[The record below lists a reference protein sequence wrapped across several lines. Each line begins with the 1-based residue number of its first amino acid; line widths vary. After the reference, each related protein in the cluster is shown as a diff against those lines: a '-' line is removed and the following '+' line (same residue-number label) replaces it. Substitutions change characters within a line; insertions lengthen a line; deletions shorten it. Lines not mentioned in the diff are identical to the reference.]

1 MHDALTYDRL
11 QEQRGI
17 VVYCV
22 VWYLVYRNKFAVT
35 TKHRP
40 CRGRQT
46 GSTGMPARV
55 RLGLASEPRE
65 DSVDCR
71 FHPAVALP
79 AIAPTLPSPHPSLK
93 PRCEASIMNA
103 SGRGGTSLH
112 LSSRM
117 HAVSTKVH
125 SPLRY
130 IYHQQSSLTYR
141 MSRCLSLNCKAASL
155 HEWNIPSKSCTQTCE
170 TRHRSRH
177 YPEMTLSRLD
187 YTPSTMSRAVD
198 LKYRKLLPIR

>member
-1 MHDALTYDRL
+1 MVSGL
-11 QEQRGI
+11 QKQ
-17 VVYCV
+17 V
-22 VWYLVYRNKFAVT
+22 
-35 TKHRP
+35 RP
-40 CRGRQT
+40 QHQT
-46 GSTGMPARV
+46 QAMSRAADGQYGHASTGTTWSSERTT
-55 RLGLASEPRE
+55 RGFGGLSFPPGSSPTR
-65 DSVDCR
+65 
-71 FHPAVALP
+71 H

-93 PRCEASIMNA
+93 PSYEASIMNA

-130 IYHQQSSLTYR
+130 IYHQQSSLTRR
-141 MSRCLSLNCKAASL
+141 MSRCLSLDYKAASL
-155 HEWNIPSKSCTQTCE
+155 HEWNIPSKSCSQTCE